1 MQKIFIALSAFSDK
15 GNDEELTKV
24 DLRKPEAVP
33 NYPNLQTPKQF
44 KDIFPKIDVPKA
56 KGGFFPKFA
65 EKFGNEL
72 REMKEKNVKAGE
84 GRLLTESEVQDRH
97 LSELNNHVS
106 EATLELGKQPD
117 RHTRYQLHRVNQMSV
132 RYENNTMPN
141 ENI

>member
-24 DLRKPEAVP
+24 DLRKPESVP

-44 KDIFPKIDVPKA
+44 KDIFPKIDIPEP
-56 KGGFFPKFA
+56 KGGLSPKST
-65 EKFGNEL
+65 EESDKLSET
-72 REMKEKNVKAGE
+72 KEKSVKSGE
-84 GRLLTESEVQDRH
+84 SNLLTESEALDRY
-97 LSELNNHVS
+97 LAELNNHLS